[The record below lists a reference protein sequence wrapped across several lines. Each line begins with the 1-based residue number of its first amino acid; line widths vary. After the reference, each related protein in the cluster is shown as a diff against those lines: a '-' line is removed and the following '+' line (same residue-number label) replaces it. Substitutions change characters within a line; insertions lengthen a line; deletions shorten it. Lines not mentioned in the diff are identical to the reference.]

1 MPTTVLGTV
10 VSTDTCHFIAKFTV
24 DNTRTYSFAGTFE
37 AIVPNLTCREAI
49 VTFDDISKLTTS
61 ESTKF
66 TGRVG
71 PFDVQLDLANGP
83 TIKGVLNAAVLSRN
97 LWGTGK
103 WSQS

>member
-1 MPTTVLGTV
+1 MPTTVVGTIE
-10 VSTDTCHFIAKFTV
+10 STDTCHFTAKFTF

-37 AIVPNLTCREAI
+37 AIVPNLTCRQAI
-49 VTFDDISKLTTS
+49 VTFNDITELAT
-61 ESTKF
+61 STKF

-71 PFDVQLDLANGP
+71 PFDVQLNLDNGP
-83 TIKGVLNAAVLSRN
+83 TIKGVLNTAVMSRN